1 MKYCLGVLTALSVC
15 CFARPVSDIPE
26 LAEVW
31 KENHYIFPIVEDFPV
46 SLLPGDTREL
56 IVAGVP
62 DGHLSL
68 TLFLIGDGPEEPD
81 VLASGPY
88 QGEYNF
94 SKSFVSWE
102 EEDSLLTIYFQM
114 PFSARYA
121 GARYSWRD
129 GELVPVEWI
138 SGDPSLEALESID
151 SLLAM
156 GRIDEAAEE
165 LEAMFYPGNYYNAGE
180 MAMKFLRSARGHA
193 LEEYRSGN
201 PERAVEYFS
210 EAEEAVNILV
220 TGYPWYRA
228 FYDSAAFHASVLEP
242 YATIGEFT
250 AIANDYGFFL
260 EQAGRC
266 EEAVEVLG
274 AVLALDPARTV
285 AYLNLADALWELGD
299 RANAVNSYL
308 TYAERMKQVRLE
320 EQIPERVGQRTGE

>member
-1 MKYCLGVLTALSVC
+1 MKYCPWILAALSVC

-31 KENHYIFPIVEDFPV
+31 KENHFVFPV
-46 SLLPGDTREL
+46 VDGYPASLLSGDTSEL

-68 TLFLIGDGPEEPD
+68 TLFLIGDGPEGPD

-94 SKSFVSWE
+94 SKSSVSW

-129 GELVPVEWI
+129 DELVPVEWLM
-138 SGDPSLEALESID
+138 GDPSLEALESID

-156 GRIDEAAEE
+156 GLIGEAAEE
-165 LEAMFYPGNYYNAGE
+165 LEVMFYPGNYYRAGE

-193 LEEYRSGN
+193 LEEYRSGD

-210 EAEEAVNILV
+210 EAEEVVNNLV
-220 TGYPWYRA
+220 TGYPWYSA
-228 FYDSAAFHASVLEP
+228 FDDSAAFHASVLEP

-260 EQAGRC
+260 EQTGRC

-299 RANAVNSYL
+299 RVNAVNSYL
-308 TYAERMKQVRLE
+308 TYAERMERVRLE
-320 EQIPERVGQRTGE
+320 EQIPERVGRRTGE